1 MADDDGAKKAGGKK
15 KSKDFDILSPASMNN
30 CYYGCH
36 NVQELLEA
44 RGYQAPGF
52 DKKKKKGK

>member
-1 MADDDGAKKAGGKK
+1 MADDNDGAKKGKK
-15 KSKDFDILSPASMNN
+15 KSKEMDILSPAAMDNA
-30 CYYGCH
+30 YYGCH